1 VAAGHREAQ
10 PAAADVLIVNTC
22 GFIDAAQEESVAS
35 LLDLLARI
43 RAALPGVAIRST
55 FIAGLP
61 GETEE
66 EFEDALAFVG
76 EAGLA
81 AAGVFPYDAQKGT
94 AAARLPGQVAAD
106 VTFGRAS
113 RLSERIDE
121 VAVGRCAV
129 QAPDIDGRTL
139 VGGAPLRRGQLVHAF
154 AVGSAGYDVEAVAG
168 SREP

>member
-1 VAAGHREAQ
+1 MGRRGDGGAY
-10 PAAADVLIVNTC
+10 
-22 GFIDAAQEESVAS
+22 
-35 LLDLLARI
+35 LDLLARI

-94 AAARLPGQVAAD
+94 AAARLPGQVATD
-106 VTFGRAS
+106 VAFERGS

-121 VAVGRCAV
+121 VAVHYWEAFV
-129 QAPDIDGRTL
+129 GRTL
-139 VGGAPLRRGQLVHAF
+139 VGGAPLRRGQLVHVF
-154 AVGSAGYDVEAVAG
+154 AMSGAGYDVEAVAG